1 VTVTVGRARLAY
13 ETVGNGRALLCIH
26 GYAIDRR
33 MMKACME
40 PLFAGRSGGGWQRI
54 YVDMPGMGE
63 STAPLEDASS
73 DRILEALL
81 GFVQAVIPGRH
92 FALAAESYGCY
103 HARAI
108 VQKRG
113 SLVDGLLLLCPMI
126 LPDREKRDRPGFRL
140 MARDEEFCAAL
151 PARER
156 ATFEAD
162 MVVQTRETWLRY
174 NGEILPGLAAGSKEF
189 KRVLH
194 GSAYPISFDVDP
206 LEVPFDRP
214 ALFLLGRQ
222 DDVVGWRDA
231 LAIAHS
237 YTRATIAVLDR
248 AGHNLQIEQ
257 PRMFEALAG
266 EWLDRVEE
274 AAAGDSGGAGEA
286 EQ

>member
-13 ETVGNGRALLCIH
+13 ETVGTGRPLLCIH

-40 PLFAGRSGGGWQRI
+40 PVFAGRSGQDWQRI

-73 DRILEALL
+73 DRIHEALQ
-81 GFVQAVIPGRH
+81 GFLDAVVPGQRV
-92 FALAAESYGCY
+92 ALAAESYGCY

-108 VQKRG
+108 VKKRAAD
-113 SLVDGLLLLCPMI
+113 VDGVLLLCPMI
-126 LPDREKRDRPGFRL
+126 IPDRDKRERPGFRL
-140 MARDEEFCAAL
+140 MARDEEFCRTL

-156 ATFEAD
+156 ARFEAD
-162 MVVQTRETWLRY
+162 MVVQTRQTWQRY
-174 NGEILPGLAAGSKEF
+174 SAEILPGLAAGSEEF

-194 GSAYPISFDVDP
+194 GSAYPMSFDVDS
-206 LEVPFDRP
+206 LDAPFEGP

-231 LAIAHS
+231 VKIVHN
-237 YTRATIAVLDR
+237 YPRAAIAVLDR
-248 AGHNLQIEQ
+248 AGHNLQVEQ
-257 PRMFEALAG
+257 ARLFEALAG

-274 AAAGDSGGAGEA
+274 AAAGDPGGAGEA

>member
-1 VTVTVGRARLAY
+1 MTVTIGRARLAY
-13 ETVGNGRALLCIH
+13 ETIGAGRPMLCIH

-40 PLFAGRSGGGWQRI
+40 PVFARRPGQSWQRI

-63 STAPLEDASS
+63 STAPLEEASS
-73 DRILEALL
+73 DSIHEALL
-81 GFVQAVIPGRH
+81 GFLDVVVPGKR

-108 VQKRG
+108 VKKRTAD
-113 SLVDGLLLLCPMI
+113 VDGVLLLCPMI
-126 LPDREKRDRPGFRL
+126 IPDRDKRDRPGFRL
-140 MARDEEFCAAL
+140 MAHDEEFSRTL

-156 ATFEAD
+156 AKFEAD
-162 MVVQTRETWLRY
+162 MVVQTRETWRRY
-174 NGEILPGLAAGSKEF
+174 SAEILPGLAAGSEEF

-194 GSAYPISFDVDP
+194 GRAYPMSFDVDP
-206 LEVPFDRP
+206 PGVPFDRP
-214 ALFLLGRQ
+214 SLFLLGRQ

-231 LAIAHS
+231 LGIAQS

-257 PRMFEALAG
+257 QRLFEALAG

-274 AAAGDSGGAGEA
+274 ALARREGGAR
-286 EQ
+286 Q

>member
-1 VTVTVGRARLAY
+1 MTVTVGRARLAY
-13 ETVGNGRALLCIH
+13 ETAGSGRPLVCVH

-40 PLFAGRSGGGWQRI
+40 PLFRGRRGWQRI

-73 DRILEALL
+73 DRIHETLL
-81 GFVQAVIPGRH
+81 GFLDAVIPGKH

-108 VQKRG
+108 VKKRPAD
-113 SLVDGLLLLCPMI
+113 VDGLLLLCPMVI
-126 LPDREKRDRPGFRL
+126 PDREKRDRPGFRL
-140 MARDEEFCAAL
+140 MARDEGFRETL
-151 PARER
+151 PARQR
-156 ATFEAD
+156 AKFEAD
-162 MVVQTRETWLRY
+162 MVVQTRRTWERY
-174 NGEILPGLAAGSKEF
+174 SAEILPGLAAGSEEF

-194 GSAYPISFDVDP
+194 GAAYPMSFAVDP
-206 LEVPFDRP
+206 LDAPYDRP

-231 LAIAHS
+231 LPVANS

-257 PRMFEALAG
+257 ERLFEALAG

-274 AAAGDSGGAGEA
+274 GSARPHEGAQG
-286 EQ
+286 